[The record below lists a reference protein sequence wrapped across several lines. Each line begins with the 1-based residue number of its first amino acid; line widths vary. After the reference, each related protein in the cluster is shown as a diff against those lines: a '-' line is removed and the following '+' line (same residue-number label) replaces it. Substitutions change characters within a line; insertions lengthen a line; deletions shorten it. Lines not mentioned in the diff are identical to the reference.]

1 MESKEQR
8 ESAPDTT
15 ELARKVMRLE
25 KLAEKVLAEDE
36 LIGIYFSKLIDVL
49 LRYWPK
55 SAEYRRTI
63 ENEISIYRGEV
74 ENIDKQF
81 QEHFQYHTDKKSKL
95 YKYNS

>member
-1 MESKEQR
+1 MSGNKQEKNM
-8 ESAPDTT
+8 PDTT

-25 KLAEKVLAEDE
+25 KLVEKVLAEDE

-81 QEHFQYHTDKKSKL
+81 QEHFQYHTDKKTN
-95 YKYNS
+95 KYTITN

>member
-1 MESKEQR
+1 MSSKEQR
-8 ESAPDTT
+8 ESALDTT
-15 ELARKVMRLE
+15 ELARKVIRLE
-25 KLAEKVLAEDE
+25 KLVEKVLAEDE
-36 LIGIYFSKLIDVL
+36 LMGIYFSKLIDVL

-81 QEHFQYHTDKKSKL
+81 QEHFQYHADKKTNKD
-95 YKYNS
+95 YY